1 MTPTW
6 AKRFTY
12 QVIAFLVSVSM
23 LIVVVSYAFNKTFD
37 EHDLKFVDG
46 FTITAHTGAYNTP
59 DNSMES
65 LEKAIE
71 HGDASFEIDVRQR
84 PNGTIVMSNEIINT
98 NSDGTEIT
106 AAFQRVK
113 ETDMHLNLDI
123 RETRVLKNLHDLIV
137 DYSLTDRVTLTGIEV
152 FQANK
157 VKENCP
163 GVEYYVNYMPSRINI
178 FTEDYQ
184 QKIIDMLEKTGA
196 IGINCNYKYASR
208 TLSNLLHKNGYKLSI
223 WTVDRKYQIK
233 RALVNTADN
242 ITLILLGIY
251 PAKSSAHHQQM
262 GKIKSKTPLGRTHSF
277 PQEIIP
283 FSYKLFSYRT
293 FYMF

>member
-1 MTPTW
+1 MAKTAKNKKQIEKFKRFLKRNMTPTW

-12 QVIAFLVSVSM
+12 QVVAFLVSVSM
-23 LIVVVSYAFNKTFD
+23 LVMVVSYAFNKTFD

-71 HGDASFEIDVRQR
+71 HGDASFEIEVRQR
-84 PNGTIVMSNEIINT
+84 PNGTIVMSNDIINT

-113 ETDMHLNLDI
+113 KTDMHLNLDI

-242 ITLILLGIY
+242 ITTHNPQKVQHIIN
-251 PAKSSAHHQQM
+251 KW
-262 GKIKSKTPLGRTHSF
+262 GK
-277 PQEIIP
+277 
-283 FSYKLFSYRT
+283 
-293 FYMF
+293 

>member
-1 MTPTW
+1 MAKTAKNKKRIEKFKRFLKRNMTPTW

-12 QVIAFLVSVSM
+12 QVVAFLVSVSM
-23 LIVVVSYAFNKTFD
+23 LVMVVSYAFNKTFD

-71 HGDASFEIDVRQR
+71 HGDASFEIEVRQR
-84 PNGTIVMSNEIINT
+84 PNGTIVMSNDIINT

-113 ETDMHLNLDI
+113 KTDMHLNLDI

-223 WTVDRKYQIK
+223 WTVDGKYQIK

-242 ITLILLGIY
+242 ITTHNPQKVQHIIN
-251 PAKSSAHHQQM
+251 KW
-262 GKIKSKTPLGRTHSF
+262 GK
-277 PQEIIP
+277 
-283 FSYKLFSYRT
+283 
-293 FYMF
+293 

>member
-1 MTPTW
+1 MAKTAKNKKRIEKFKRFLKRNMTPTW

-12 QVIAFLVSVSM
+12 QVVAFLVSVSM
-23 LIVVVSYAFNKTFD
+23 LVMVVSYAFNKTFD

-71 HGDASFEIDVRQR
+71 HGDASFEIEVRQR
-84 PNGTIVMSNEIINT
+84 PNGTIVMSNDIINT

-113 ETDMHLNLDI
+113 KTDMHLNLDI

-163 GVEYYVNYMPSRINI
+163 GVKYYVNYMPSRINI

-242 ITLILLGIY
+242 ITTHNPQKVQHIIN
-251 PAKSSAHHQQM
+251 KW
-262 GKIKSKTPLGRTHSF
+262 GK
-277 PQEIIP
+277 
-283 FSYKLFSYRT
+283 
-293 FYMF
+293 

>member
-1 MTPTW
+1 MAKTAKNKKRIEKFKRFLKRNMTPTW
-6 AKRFTY
+6 AKRFAY
-12 QVIAFLVSVSM
+12 QVVAFLVSVSM
-23 LIVVVSYAFNKTFD
+23 LVMVVSYAFNKTFD

-71 HGDASFEIDVRQR
+71 HGDASFEIEVRQR
-84 PNGTIVMSNEIINT
+84 PNGTIVMSNDIINT

-113 ETDMHLNLDI
+113 KTDMHLNLDI

-223 WTVDRKYQIK
+223 WTVDGKYQIK

-242 ITLILLGIY
+242 ITTNNPQKVQHIIN
-251 PAKSSAHHQQM
+251 KW
-262 GKIKSKTPLGRTHSF
+262 GK
-277 PQEIIP
+277 
-283 FSYKLFSYRT
+283 
-293 FYMF
+293 

>member
-71 HGDASFEIDVRQR
+71 HGDTSFEIDVRQR

-184 QKIIDMLEKTGA
+184 QKIIDMFEKTGA

-223 WTVDRKYQIK
+223 WTVDRNYQIK

-242 ITLILLGIY
+242 ITTHNPQKVQHIIN
-251 PAKSSAHHQQM
+251 KW
-262 GKIKSKTPLGRTHSF
+262 GK
-277 PQEIIP
+277 
-283 FSYKLFSYRT
+283 
-293 FYMF
+293 

>member
-1 MTPTW
+1 MAKTAKNKKRIEKFKRFLKRNMTPTW

-12 QVIAFLVSVSM
+12 QVVAFLVSVSM
-23 LIVVVSYAFNKTFD
+23 LVMVVSYAFNKTFD

-71 HGDASFEIDVRQR
+71 HGDASFEIEVRQR
-84 PNGTIVMSNEIINT
+84 PNGTIVMSNDIINT

-113 ETDMHLNLDI
+113 KTDMHLNLDI

-223 WTVDRKYQIK
+223 WTVDGKYQIK

-242 ITLILLGIY
+242 ITTNNPQKVQHIIN
-251 PAKSSAHHQQM
+251 KW
-262 GKIKSKTPLGRTHSF
+262 GK
-277 PQEIIP
+277 
-283 FSYKLFSYRT
+283 
-293 FYMF
+293 

>member
-1 MTPTW
+1 MAKTAKNKKRIEKFKRFLKRNMTPTW
-6 AKRFTY
+6 AKRFAY
-12 QVIAFLVSVSM
+12 QVVAFLVSVSM
-23 LIVVVSYAFNKTFD
+23 LVMVVSYAFNKTFD

-71 HGDASFEIDVRQR
+71 HGDASFEIEVRQR
-84 PNGTIVMSNEIINT
+84 PNGTIVMSNDISNT

-113 ETDMHLNLDI
+113 KTDMHLNLDI

-223 WTVDRKYQIK
+223 WTVDGKYQIK

-242 ITLILLGIY
+242 ITTNNPQKVQHIIN
-251 PAKSSAHHQQM
+251 KW
-262 GKIKSKTPLGRTHSF
+262 GK
-277 PQEIIP
+277 
-283 FSYKLFSYRT
+283 
-293 FYMF
+293 

>member
-1 MTPTW
+1 MAKTAKNKKRIEKFKRFLKRNITPTW

-12 QVIAFLVSVSM
+12 QVVAFLVSVSM
-23 LIVVVSYAFNKTFD
+23 LVMVVSYAFNKTFD

-71 HGDASFEIDVRQR
+71 HGDASFEIEVRQR
-84 PNGTIVMSNEIINT
+84 PNGTIVMSNDIINT

-113 ETDMHLNLDI
+113 KTDMHLNLDI

-223 WTVDRKYQIK
+223 WTVDGKYQIK

-242 ITLILLGIY
+242 ITTNNPQKVQHIIN
-251 PAKSSAHHQQM
+251 KW
-262 GKIKSKTPLGRTHSF
+262 GK
-277 PQEIIP
+277 
-283 FSYKLFSYRT
+283 
-293 FYMF
+293 

>member
-1 MTPTW
+1 MAKTAKNKKRIEKFKRFLKRNMTPTW
-6 AKRFTY
+6 AKRFAY
-12 QVIAFLVSVSM
+12 QVVAFLVSISM
-23 LIVVVSYAFNKTFD
+23 LVMVVSYAFNKTFD

-71 HGDASFEIDVRQR
+71 HGDASFEIEVRQR
-84 PNGTIVMSNEIINT
+84 PNGTIVMSNDIINT

-113 ETDMHLNLDI
+113 KTDMHLNLDI

-223 WTVDRKYQIK
+223 WTVDGKYQIK

-242 ITLILLGIY
+242 ITTNNPQKVQHIIN
-251 PAKSSAHHQQM
+251 KW
-262 GKIKSKTPLGRTHSF
+262 GK
-277 PQEIIP
+277 
-283 FSYKLFSYRT
+283 
-293 FYMF
+293 

>member
-1 MTPTW
+1 MAKTAKNKKRIEKFKRFLKRNMTPTW

-12 QVIAFLVSVSM
+12 QVVAFLVSVSM
-23 LIVVVSYAFNKTFD
+23 LVMVVSYAFNKTFD

-71 HGDASFEIDVRQR
+71 HGDASFEIEVRQR
-84 PNGTIVMSNEIINT
+84 PNGTIVMSNDIINT

-137 DYSLTDRVTLTGIEV
+137 AYSLTDRVTLTGIEV

-242 ITLILLGIY
+242 ITTHNPQKVQHIIN
-251 PAKSSAHHQQM
+251 KW
-262 GKIKSKTPLGRTHSF
+262 GK
-277 PQEIIP
+277 
-283 FSYKLFSYRT
+283 
-293 FYMF
+293 

>member
-1 MTPTW
+1 MAKTAKNKKRIEKFKRFLKRNMTPTW

-12 QVIAFLVSVSM
+12 QIVAFLVSVSM
-23 LIVVVSYAFNKTFD
+23 LVMVVSYAFNKTFD

-71 HGDASFEIDVRQR
+71 HGDASFEIEVRQR
-84 PNGTIVMSNEIINT
+84 PNGTIVMSNDIINT

-242 ITLILLGIY
+242 ITTHNPQKVQHIIN
-251 PAKSSAHHQQM
+251 KW
-262 GKIKSKTPLGRTHSF
+262 GK
-277 PQEIIP
+277 
-283 FSYKLFSYRT
+283 
-293 FYMF
+293 

>member
-1 MTPTW
+1 MAKTAKNKKRIEKFKRFLKRNMTPTW
-6 AKRFTY
+6 AKRFAY
-12 QVIAFLVSVSM
+12 QVVAFLVSVSM
-23 LIVVVSYAFNKTFD
+23 LVMVVSYAFNKTFD

-46 FTITAHTGAYNTP
+46 FTITVHTGAYNTP

-71 HGDASFEIDVRQR
+71 HGDASFEIEVRQR
-84 PNGTIVMSNEIINT
+84 PNGTIVMSNDIINT

-113 ETDMHLNLDI
+113 KTDMHLNLDI

-223 WTVDRKYQIK
+223 WTVDGKYQIK

-242 ITLILLGIY
+242 ITTNNPQKVQHIIN
-251 PAKSSAHHQQM
+251 KW
-262 GKIKSKTPLGRTHSF
+262 GK
-277 PQEIIP
+277 
-283 FSYKLFSYRT
+283 
-293 FYMF
+293 

>member
-1 MTPTW
+1 MAKSEKRKKRIEKFKRFLKRNMTPTW

-242 ITLILLGIY
+242 LTTHNPQKVQHIIN
-251 PAKSSAHHQQM
+251 KW
-262 GKIKSKTPLGRTHSF
+262 GK
-277 PQEIIP
+277 
-283 FSYKLFSYRT
+283 
-293 FYMF
+293 

>member
-1 MTPTW
+1 MAKTAKNKKRIEKFKRFLKRNMTPTW

-12 QVIAFLVSVSM
+12 QVVAFLVSVSM
-23 LIVVVSYAFNKTFD
+23 LVMVVSYAFNKTFD

-71 HGDASFEIDVRQR
+71 LGDASFEIEVRQR
-84 PNGTIVMSNEIINT
+84 PNGTIVMSNDIINT

-113 ETDMHLNLDI
+113 KTDMHL
-123 RETRVLKNLHDLIV
+123 NLHDLIV
-137 DYSLTDRVTLTGIEV
+137 DYSLTDRVTLTGIEI

-242 ITLILLGIY
+242 ITTHNPQKVQHIIN
-251 PAKSSAHHQQM
+251 KW
-262 GKIKSKTPLGRTHSF
+262 GK
-277 PQEIIP
+277 
-283 FSYKLFSYRT
+283 
-293 FYMF
+293 

>member
-1 MTPTW
+1 MAKTAKNKKRIEKFKRFLKRNMTPTW

-12 QVIAFLVSVSM
+12 QVVAFLVSVSM
-23 LIVVVSYAFNKTFD
+23 LVMVVSYAFNKTFD

-71 HGDASFEIDVRQR
+71 HGDASFEIEVRQR
-84 PNGTIVMSNEIINT
+84 PNGTIVMSNDIINT

-113 ETDMHLNLDI
+113 KTDMHLNLDI

-223 WTVDRKYQIK
+223 WTVDGKYQIK

-242 ITLILLGIY
+242 ITTHDPQKVQHIIN
-251 PAKSSAHHQQM
+251 KW
-262 GKIKSKTPLGRTHSF
+262 GK
-277 PQEIIP
+277 
-283 FSYKLFSYRT
+283 
-293 FYMF
+293 

>member
-1 MTPTW
+1 MAKTAKNKKRIEKFKRFLKRNMTPTW
-6 AKRFTY
+6 AKRFAY
-12 QVIAFLVSVSM
+12 QVVAFLVSVSM
-23 LIVVVSYAFNKTFD
+23 LVMVVSYAFNKTFD

-71 HGDASFEIDVRQR
+71 HGDASFEIEVRQR
-84 PNGTIVMSNEIINT
+84 PNGTIVMSNDIINT

-113 ETDMHLNLDI
+113 KTDMHLNLDI

-223 WTVDRKYQIK
+223 WTVDGKYQIK

-242 ITLILLGIY
+242 ITTNNPQKVQYIIN
-251 PAKSSAHHQQM
+251 KW
-262 GKIKSKTPLGRTHSF
+262 GK
-277 PQEIIP
+277 
-283 FSYKLFSYRT
+283 
-293 FYMF
+293 

>member
-1 MTPTW
+1 MAKSEKRKKRIEKFKRFLKRNMTPTW

-84 PNGTIVMSNEIINT
+84 PNGTIVMSNDIINT

-106 AAFQRVK
+106 AAFQRTK
-113 ETDMHLNLDI
+113 ETDMHLNLNI
-123 RETRVLKNLHDLIV
+123 KETRVLKNLHDLIV

-184 QKIIDMLEKTGA
+184 KKIIDMLEKTGA

-242 ITLILLGIY
+242 ITTHNPQKVQHIIN
-251 PAKSSAHHQQM
+251 KW
-262 GKIKSKTPLGRTHSF
+262 GK
-277 PQEIIP
+277 
-283 FSYKLFSYRT
+283 
-293 FYMF
+293 

>member
-1 MTPTW
+1 MAKTAKNKKRIEKFKRFLKRNMTPTW

-12 QVIAFLVSVSM
+12 QVVAFLVSVSM
-23 LIVVVSYAFNKTFD
+23 LVMVVSYAFNKTFD

-71 HGDASFEIDVRQR
+71 HGDASFEIEVRQR
-84 PNGTIVMSNEIINT
+84 PNGTIVMSNDIINT

-113 ETDMHLNLDI
+113 KTDMHLNLDI

-242 ITLILLGIY
+242 ITTHNPQKVQHIIN
-251 PAKSSAHHQQM
+251 KW
-262 GKIKSKTPLGRTHSF
+262 GK
-277 PQEIIP
+277 
-283 FSYKLFSYRT
+283 
-293 FYMF
+293 

>member
-1 MTPTW
+1 MAKTAKNKKRIEKFKRFLKRNITPTW
-6 AKRFTY
+6 AKRFAY
-12 QVIAFLVSVSM
+12 QVVAFLVSVSM
-23 LIVVVSYAFNKTFD
+23 LVMVVSYAFNKTFD

-71 HGDASFEIDVRQR
+71 HGDASFEIEVRQR
-84 PNGTIVMSNEIINT
+84 PNGTIVMSNDIINT

-113 ETDMHLNLDI
+113 KTDMHLNLDI

-152 FQANK
+152 FHANK

-223 WTVDRKYQIK
+223 WTVDGKYQIK

-242 ITLILLGIY
+242 ITTNNPQKVQHIIN
-251 PAKSSAHHQQM
+251 KW
-262 GKIKSKTPLGRTHSF
+262 GK
-277 PQEIIP
+277 
-283 FSYKLFSYRT
+283 
-293 FYMF
+293 

>member
-1 MTPTW
+1 MAKTAKNKKRIEKFKRFLKRNITPTW
-6 AKRFTY
+6 AKRFAY
-12 QVIAFLVSVSM
+12 QVVAFLVSVSM
-23 LIVVVSYAFNKTFD
+23 LVMVVSYAFNKTFD

-71 HGDASFEIDVRQR
+71 HGDASFEIEVRQR
-84 PNGTIVMSNEIINT
+84 PNGIIVMSNDIINT

-113 ETDMHLNLDI
+113 KTNMHLNLDI

-223 WTVDRKYQIK
+223 WTVDGKYQIK

-242 ITLILLGIY
+242 ITTNNPQKVQHIIN
-251 PAKSSAHHQQM
+251 KW
-262 GKIKSKTPLGRTHSF
+262 GK
-277 PQEIIP
+277 
-283 FSYKLFSYRT
+283 
-293 FYMF
+293 

>member
-1 MTPTW
+1 MAKTAKNKKRIEKFKRFLKLNMTPTW
-6 AKRFTY
+6 AKRFAY
-12 QVIAFLVSVSM
+12 QVVAFLVSVSM
-23 LIVVVSYAFNKTFD
+23 LVMVVSYAFNKTFD

-71 HGDASFEIDVRQR
+71 HGDASFEIEVRQR
-84 PNGTIVMSNEIINT
+84 PNGTIVMSNDIINT

-113 ETDMHLNLDI
+113 KTDMHLNLDI

-223 WTVDRKYQIK
+223 WTVDGKYQIK

-242 ITLILLGIY
+242 ITTNNPQKVQHIIN
-251 PAKSSAHHQQM
+251 KW
-262 GKIKSKTPLGRTHSF
+262 GK
-277 PQEIIP
+277 
-283 FSYKLFSYRT
+283 
-293 FYMF
+293 

>member
-1 MTPTW
+1 MAKTAKNKKQIEKFKRFLKRNMTPTW
-6 AKRFTY
+6 AKRFAY
-12 QVIAFLVSVSM
+12 QVVAFLVSVSM
-23 LIVVVSYAFNKTFD
+23 LVMVVSYAFNKTFD

-71 HGDASFEIDVRQR
+71 HGDASFEIEVRQR
-84 PNGTIVMSNEIINT
+84 PNGTIVMSNDIINT

-113 ETDMHLNLDI
+113 KTDMHLNLDI

-223 WTVDRKYQIK
+223 WTVDGKYQIK

-242 ITLILLGIY
+242 ITTNNPQKVQHIIN
-251 PAKSSAHHQQM
+251 KW
-262 GKIKSKTPLGRTHSF
+262 GK
-277 PQEIIP
+277 
-283 FSYKLFSYRT
+283 
-293 FYMF
+293 

>member
-84 PNGTIVMSNEIINT
+84 PNGTIVMSNDIINT

-208 TLSNLLHKNGYKLSI
+208 TLSSLLHKNGYKLSI

-242 ITLILLGIY
+242 ITTHNPQKVQHIIN
-251 PAKSSAHHQQM
+251 KW
-262 GKIKSKTPLGRTHSF
+262 GK
-277 PQEIIP
+277 
-283 FSYKLFSYRT
+283 
-293 FYMF
+293 

>member
-1 MTPTW
+1 MTKKEKRKKRIEKFKRFLKRNMTPTW

-12 QVIAFLVSVSM
+12 QVVAFLVSVSM
-23 LIVVVSYAFNKTFD
+23 LVMVVSYAFNKTFD
-37 EHDLKFVDG
+37 EHELKFVDG

-71 HGDASFEIDVRQR
+71 HGDASFEIEVRQR

-113 ETDMHLNLDI
+113 KTDMHLNLDI

-196 IGINCNYKYASR
+196 VGINCNYKYASR

-242 ITLILLGIY
+242 ITTHNPQKVQNIIN
-251 PAKSSAHHQQM
+251 KW
-262 GKIKSKTPLGRTHSF
+262 GK
-277 PQEIIP
+277 
-283 FSYKLFSYRT
+283 
-293 FYMF
+293 

>member
-1 MTPTW
+1 MAKTAKNKKRIEKFKRFLKRNITPTW
-6 AKRFTY
+6 AKRFAY
-12 QVIAFLVSVSM
+12 QVVAFLVSVSM
-23 LIVVVSYAFNKTFD
+23 LVMVVSYAFNKTFD

-71 HGDASFEIDVRQR
+71 HGDASFEIEVRQR
-84 PNGTIVMSNEIINT
+84 PNGTIVMSNDIINT

-113 ETDMHLNLDI
+113 KTDMHLNLDI

-223 WTVDRKYQIK
+223 WTVDGKYQIK

-242 ITLILLGIY
+242 ITTNN
-251 PAKSSAHHQQM
+251 PQKVHHIINKW
-262 GKIKSKTPLGRTHSF
+262 GK
-277 PQEIIP
+277 
-283 FSYKLFSYRT
+283 
-293 FYMF
+293 

>member
-1 MTPTW
+1 MAKTAKNKKRIEKFKRFLKRNMTPTW
-6 AKRFTY
+6 AKRFAY
-12 QVIAFLVSVSM
+12 QVVAFLVSVSM
-23 LIVVVSYAFNKTFD
+23 LVMVVSYAFNKTFD

-71 HGDASFEIDVRQR
+71 HGDASFEIEVRQR
-84 PNGTIVMSNEIINT
+84 PNGTIVMSNDIINT
-98 NSDGTEIT
+98 NSDGTEII

-113 ETDMHLNLDI
+113 KTDMHLNLDI

-223 WTVDRKYQIK
+223 WTVDGKYQIK

-242 ITLILLGIY
+242 ITTNNPQKVQHIIN
-251 PAKSSAHHQQM
+251 KW
-262 GKIKSKTPLGRTHSF
+262 GK
-277 PQEIIP
+277 
-283 FSYKLFSYRT
+283 
-293 FYMF
+293 

>member
-1 MTPTW
+1 MAKTAKNKKRIEKFKRFLKRNMTPTW

-12 QVIAFLVSVSM
+12 QVVAFLVSVSM
-23 LIVVVSYAFNKTFD
+23 LVMVVSYAFNKTFD

-71 HGDASFEIDVRQR
+71 HGDASFEIEVRQR
-84 PNGTIVMSNEIINT
+84 PNGTIVMSNDIINT

-113 ETDMHLNLDI
+113 KTDMHLNLDI

-163 GVEYYVNYMPSRINI
+163 GIEYYVNYMPSRINI
-178 FTEDYQ
+178 FTEEYQ

-196 IGINCNYKYASR
+196 VGINCNYKYASR

-242 ITLILLGIY
+242 ITT
-251 PAKSSAHHQQM
+251 HHPDKVQNIINKW
-262 GKIKSKTPLGRTHSF
+262 GK
-277 PQEIIP
+277 
-283 FSYKLFSYRT
+283 
-293 FYMF
+293 

>member
-1 MTPTW
+1 MAKTAKNKKRIEKFKRFLKRNMTPTW
-6 AKRFTY
+6 AKRFAY
-12 QVIAFLVSVSM
+12 QVVAFLVSVSM
-23 LIVVVSYAFNKTFD
+23 LVMVVSYAFNKTFD

-71 HGDASFEIDVRQR
+71 HGDASFEIEVRQR
-84 PNGTIVMSNEIINT
+84 PNGTIVMSNDIINT

-113 ETDMHLNLDI
+113 KTDMHLNLDI

-223 WTVDRKYQIK
+223 WTVDGKYQIK

-242 ITLILLGIY
+242 ITTNNPQKVQHII
-251 PAKSSAHHQQM
+251 KKW
-262 GKIKSKTPLGRTHSF
+262 GK
-277 PQEIIP
+277 
-283 FSYKLFSYRT
+283 
-293 FYMF
+293 

>member
-12 QVIAFLVSVSM
+12 QVVAFLVSVSM
-23 LIVVVSYAFNKTFD
+23 LVMVVSYAFNKTFD

-71 HGDASFEIDVRQR
+71 HGDASFEIEVRQR
-84 PNGTIVMSNEIINT
+84 PNGTIVMSNDIINT

-113 ETDMHLNLDI
+113 KTDMHLNLDI

-152 FQANK
+152 FQADK

-163 GVEYYVNYMPSRINI
+163 GIEYYVNYMPSRINI
-178 FTEDYQ
+178 FTKEYQ

-196 IGINCNYKYASR
+196 VGINCNYKYASR

-242 ITLILLGIY
+242 ITT
-251 PAKSSAHHQQM
+251 HHPDKVQNIINKW
-262 GKIKSKTPLGRTHSF
+262 GK
-277 PQEIIP
+277 
-283 FSYKLFSYRT
+283 
-293 FYMF
+293 

>member
-1 MTPTW
+1 MAKTAKNKKLIEKFKRFLKRNMTPTW
-6 AKRFTY
+6 AKRFAY
-12 QVIAFLVSVSM
+12 QVVAFLVSVSM
-23 LIVVVSYAFNKTFD
+23 LVMVVSYAFNKTFD
-37 EHDLKFVDG
+37 EHELKFVDG

-71 HGDASFEIDVRQR
+71 HGDVSFEIDVRQR
-84 PNGTIVMSNEIINT
+84 PNGTIVMSNDIINT
-98 NSDGTEIT
+98 NTDGTEIT

-184 QKIIDMLEKTGA
+184 QKIIKMLEKTGA
-196 IGINCNYKYASR
+196 VGINCNYRYASR

-242 ITLILLGIY
+242 ITTHNPQKVQHIIN
-251 PAKSSAHHQQM
+251 KW
-262 GKIKSKTPLGRTHSF
+262 GK
-277 PQEIIP
+277 
-283 FSYKLFSYRT
+283 
-293 FYMF
+293 

>member
-1 MTPTW
+1 MAKTAKNKKRIEKFKRFLKRNMTPTW
-6 AKRFTY
+6 AKRFAY
-12 QVIAFLVSVSM
+12 QVVAFLVSVSM
-23 LIVVVSYAFNKTFD
+23 LVMVVSYAFNKTFD

-71 HGDASFEIDVRQR
+71 HGDASFEIEVRQR
-84 PNGTIVMSNEIINT
+84 PNGIIVMSNDIINT

-113 ETDMHLNLDI
+113 KTDMHLNLDI

-223 WTVDRKYQIK
+223 WTVDGKYQIK

-242 ITLILLGIY
+242 ITTNNPQKVQHIIN
-251 PAKSSAHHQQM
+251 KW
-262 GKIKSKTPLGRTHSF
+262 GK
-277 PQEIIP
+277 
-283 FSYKLFSYRT
+283 
-293 FYMF
+293 

>member
-1 MTPTW
+1 MAKTAKNKKRIEKFKRFLKRNMTPTW

-12 QVIAFLVSVSM
+12 QVVAFLVSVSM
-23 LIVVVSYAFNKTFD
+23 LVMVVSYAFNKTFD

-71 HGDASFEIDVRQR
+71 HGDASFEIEVRQR
-84 PNGTIVMSNEIINT
+84 PNGTIVMSNDIINT

-242 ITLILLGIY
+242 ITTHNPQKVQHIIN
-251 PAKSSAHHQQM
+251 KW
-262 GKIKSKTPLGRTHSF
+262 GK
-277 PQEIIP
+277 
-283 FSYKLFSYRT
+283 
-293 FYMF
+293 

>member
-1 MTPTW
+1 MAKTAKNKKRIEKFKRFLKRNITPTW
-6 AKRFTY
+6 AKRFAY
-12 QVIAFLVSVSM
+12 QVVAFLVSVSM
-23 LIVVVSYAFNKTFD
+23 LVMVVSYAFNKTFD

-71 HGDASFEIDVRQR
+71 HGDASFEIEVRQR
-84 PNGTIVMSNEIINT
+84 PNGTIVMSNDIINT
-98 NSDGTEIT
+98 KSGGTEIT

-113 ETDMHLNLDI
+113 KTDMHLNLDI

-184 QKIIDMLEKTGA
+184 QKIIDMLEIENFIQGGYSRHHEPCRICCTKTATSSQFGQLT
-196 IGINCNYKYASR
+196 GSTKSSVPSSTPPTTSQPTTR
-208 TLSNLLHKNGYKLSI
+208 KRFSTSSKNGENKKPRIFL
-223 WTVDRKYQIK
+223 
-233 RALVNTADN
+233 A
-242 ITLILLGIY
+242 
-251 PAKSSAHHQQM
+251 
-262 GKIKSKTPLGRTHSF
+262 F
-277 PQEIIP
+277 
-283 FSYKLFSYRT
+283 LFY
-293 FYMF
+293 

>member
-1 MTPTW
+1 MAKTAKNKKRIEKFKRFLKRNMTPTW
-6 AKRFTY
+6 AKRFAY
-12 QVIAFLVSVSM
+12 QVVAFLVSVSM
-23 LIVVVSYAFNKTFD
+23 LVMVVSYAFNKTFD

-59 DNSMES
+59 DNSIES

-71 HGDASFEIDVRQR
+71 HGDASFEIEVRQR
-84 PNGTIVMSNEIINT
+84 PNGTIVMSNDIINT

-113 ETDMHLNLDI
+113 KTDMHLNLDI

-223 WTVDRKYQIK
+223 WTVDGKYQIK

-242 ITLILLGIY
+242 ITTNNPQKVQHIIN
-251 PAKSSAHHQQM
+251 KW
-262 GKIKSKTPLGRTHSF
+262 GK
-277 PQEIIP
+277 
-283 FSYKLFSYRT
+283 
-293 FYMF
+293 

>member
-1 MTPTW
+1 MAKTAKNKKRIEKFKRFLKRNMTPTW

-12 QVIAFLVSVSM
+12 QIVAFLVSVSM
-23 LIVVVSYAFNKTFD
+23 LVMVVSYAFNKTFD

-71 HGDASFEIDVRQR
+71 HGDASFEIEVRQR
-84 PNGTIVMSNEIINT
+84 PNGTIVMSNDIINT

-113 ETDMHLNLDI
+113 KTDMHLNLDI

-242 ITLILLGIY
+242 ITTHNPQKVQHIIN
-251 PAKSSAHHQQM
+251 KW
-262 GKIKSKTPLGRTHSF
+262 GK
-277 PQEIIP
+277 
-283 FSYKLFSYRT
+283 
-293 FYMF
+293 

>member
-1 MTPTW
+1 MAKTAKNKKRIEKFKRFLKRNMTPTW
-6 AKRFTY
+6 AKRFAY
-12 QVIAFLVSVSM
+12 QVVAFLVSVSM
-23 LIVVVSYAFNKTFD
+23 LVMVVSYAFNKTFD

-71 HGDASFEIDVRQR
+71 HGDASFEIEVRQR
-84 PNGTIVMSNEIINT
+84 PNGTIVMSNDIINT

-113 ETDMHLNLDI
+113 KTDMHLNLDI

-223 WTVDRKYQIK
+223 WTVDGKYQIK
-233 RALVNTADN
+233 RALINTADN
-242 ITLILLGIY
+242 ITTNNPQKVQHIIN
-251 PAKSSAHHQQM
+251 KW
-262 GKIKSKTPLGRTHSF
+262 GK
-277 PQEIIP
+277 
-283 FSYKLFSYRT
+283 
-293 FYMF
+293 

>member
-1 MTPTW
+1 MAKTAKNKKRIEKFKRFLKRNMTPTW

-12 QVIAFLVSVSM
+12 QVVAFLVSVSM
-23 LIVVVSYAFNKTFD
+23 LVMVVSYAFNKTFD

-71 HGDASFEIDVRQR
+71 HGDASFEIEVRQR
-84 PNGTIVMSNEIINT
+84 PNGTIVMSNDIINT

-157 VKENCP
+157 VKDNCP

-242 ITLILLGIY
+242 ITTHNPQKVQHIIN
-251 PAKSSAHHQQM
+251 KW
-262 GKIKSKTPLGRTHSF
+262 GK
-277 PQEIIP
+277 
-283 FSYKLFSYRT
+283 
-293 FYMF
+293 

>member
-1 MTPTW
+1 MAKTAKNKKRIEKFKRFLKRNMTPTW
-6 AKRFTY
+6 AKRFAY
-12 QVIAFLVSVSM
+12 QVVAFLVSVSM
-23 LIVVVSYAFNKTFD
+23 LVMVVSYAFNKTFD

-71 HGDASFEIDVRQR
+71 HGDASFEIEVRQR
-84 PNGTIVMSNEIINT
+84 PNGTIVMSNDIINT

-113 ETDMHLNLDI
+113 KTDMHLNLDI

-137 DYSLTDRVTLTGIEV
+137 DYSLTDRVALTGIEV

-223 WTVDRKYQIK
+223 WTVDGKYQIK

-242 ITLILLGIY
+242 ITTNNPQKVQHIIN
-251 PAKSSAHHQQM
+251 KW
-262 GKIKSKTPLGRTHSF
+262 GK
-277 PQEIIP
+277 
-283 FSYKLFSYRT
+283 
-293 FYMF
+293 

>member
-6 AKRFTY
+6 AKRFAY
-12 QVIAFLVSVSM
+12 QVVAFLVSVSM
-23 LIVVVSYAFNKTFD
+23 LVMVVSYAFNKTFD

-71 HGDASFEIDVRQR
+71 HGDASFEIEVRQR
-84 PNGTIVMSNEIINT
+84 PNGTIVMSNDIINT

-113 ETDMHLNLDI
+113 KTDMHLNLDI

-196 IGINCNYKYASR
+196 IGINCNYEYASR

-223 WTVDRKYQIK
+223 WTVDGKYQIK

-242 ITLILLGIY
+242 ITTNNPQKVQHIIN
-251 PAKSSAHHQQM
+251 KW
-262 GKIKSKTPLGRTHSF
+262 GK
-277 PQEIIP
+277 
-283 FSYKLFSYRT
+283 
-293 FYMF
+293 